1 MYSRSYYTNITDSG
15 NITSSVTL
23 DLDQSNFHQV
33 TLSGNPI
40 TINVA
45 NADIG
50 QRFIIRLKQDNTGSR
65 TVNWFSTISWPGGG
79 PPTLSTS
86 TGVADLLGFV
96 ATASNEYDGFL
107 MVSGIY

>member
-1 MYSRSYYTNITDSG
+1 MLSPAQLQINLCSRLKTKDY
-15 NITSSVTL
+15 
-23 DLDQSNFHQV
+23 
-33 TLSGNPI
+33 LSGNPI
-40 TINVA
+40 TIAVA
-45 NADIG
+45 NGDVG

-79 PPTLSTS
+79 PPALSTA

-96 ATASNEYDGFL
+96 VTAANEYDGFI